1 MENLAEVRLW
11 GKQVGA
17 LAYDPVTG
25 ISTFEY
31 SPQWRESGIEI
42 APLRMPIAT
51 TKYSFPGLSPA
62 TYRGLPAIFADTL
75 PDDFGNAVINA
86 WLARTG
92 RDVNSFTPVERLLYT
107 GNRGMGG
114 LEFSPAIDR
123 GGANKEGGELALD
136 SLVAMAQ
143 TVLDER
149 LGLQQQVNQQPVDS
163 GLATDNDEAMQ
174 AILQV
179 GTSAGGAR
187 AKALVAVNAERTQI
201 RSGQVDA
208 PEGFEHYLL
217 KFDGVA
223 EHKIDS
229 ETFGDPLGF
238 GRMEYA
244 YYLMAKDAGINISPS
259 ELLLEGGRAHFMT
272 QRFERAGNRKLHYVS
287 LCAMD
292 HADYKKPGTYS
303 YEQLL
308 AVARQLKL
316 PRADAI
322 EIFRRMVFNVVAR
335 NHDDHSKN
343 FGFLLDGFD
352 RFNRQEGEE
361 GGRPEWCLSP
371 AFDIAY
377 SYKPGSPWVDA
388 HQLSLNGKR
397 EHFERSDLLAVATLI
412 GNFTREAPK
421 IIDQTLAVVSQ
432 WPHYANQ
439 AGVFSALQEEVQSN
453 LRLAI

>member
-11 GKQVGA
+11 SKQVGA
-17 LAYDPVTG
+17 LAYDPATG
-25 ISTFEY
+25 FSTFEF
-31 SPQWRESGIEI
+31 SPEWRESGIDI

-75 PDDFGNAVINA
+75 PDDFGNAVINT

-92 RDVNSFTPVERLLYT
+92 RDANSFTPIERLLYT
-107 GNRGMGG
+107 GNRGMGA
-114 LEFSPAIDR
+114 LEFSPAIER
-123 GGANKEGGELALD
+123 GQKGGKESGDLYLD

-149 LGLQQQVNQQPVDS
+149 LNLQQQVNQQRVNN
-163 GLATDNDEAMQ
+163 GLTSDNDEAMQ

-187 AKALVAVNAERTQI
+187 AKALVAVNADRTQI
-201 RSGQVDA
+201 RSGQLDA

-217 KFDGVA
+217 KFDGVE
-223 EHKIDS
+223 EHKTDS
-229 ETFGDPLGF
+229 ESFGDPRGF

-259 ELLLEGGRAHFMT
+259 ELLLEGDRAHFMT
-272 QRFERAGNRKLHYVS
+272 RRFEREGNRKVHYLS

-343 FGFLLDGFD
+343 FGFLLAGPD
-352 RFNRQEGEE
+352 RKDDKGLKWR
-361 GGRPEWCLSP
+361 LSP

-377 SYKPGSPWVDA
+377 SYKPGSPWVDS

-397 EHFERSDLLAVATLI
+397 DDFEHSDLLAVAELI
-412 GNFTREAPK
+412 GNFSREAPK
-421 IIDQTLAVVSQ
+421 IIAQILEVVSQ
-432 WPHYANQ
+432 WPNYANK
-439 AGVFSALQEEVQSN
+439 AGVFAALQEEVQSN

>member
-11 GKQVGA
+11 GKQLGA
-17 LAYDPVTG
+17 LAYDPATG
-25 ISTFEY
+25 VSTFEF
-31 SPQWRESGIEI
+31 SPQWRDSGVEI
-42 APLRMPIAT
+42 APLHMPIAA

-62 TYRGLPAIFADTL
+62 TYRGLPAMFADTL

-107 GNRGMGG
+107 GSRGMGA

-123 GGANKEGGELALD
+123 GQRGGKGGGELALD

-149 LGLQQQVNQQPVDS
+149 LGLHQQVSQQRINS
-163 GLATDNDEAMQ
+163 GPTADNDEAMQ

-187 AKALVAVNAERTQI
+187 AKALVAVNADRTQI
-201 RSGQVDA
+201 RSGQADA

-217 KFDGVA
+217 KFDGVQ
-223 EHKIDS
+223 EYKTDS
-229 ETFGDPLGF
+229 ESFGDPRGF

-244 YYLMAKDAGINISPS
+244 YYLMAKDIGIDISPS

-272 QRFERAGNRKLHYVS
+272 RRFERVGNRKLHYAS

-335 NHDDHSKN
+335 NHDDHTKN
-343 FGFLLDGFD
+343 FGFLLDGPARKED
-352 RFNRQEGEE
+352 
-361 GGRPEWCLSP
+361 GGLQWHLSP

-377 SYKPGSPWVDA
+377 SYKPGSPWVDS
-388 HQLSLNGKR
+388 HQLSVNGKR
-397 EHFERSDLLAVATLI
+397 DNFERSDLLLVAELI

-421 IIDQTLAVVSQ
+421 IIDQVLAVVSQ
-432 WPHYANQ
+432 WPSYAKK
-439 AGVFSALQEEVQSN
+439 AEVFAPLQKEVQRN
-453 LRLAI
+453 LRLSL

>member
-1 MENLAEVRLW
+1 MEHLAEVRLW

-17 LAYDPVTG
+17 LAYDPATG
-25 ISTFEY
+25 FSTFEY
-31 SPQWRESGIEI
+31 SPQWRESAIEI
-42 APLRMPIAT
+42 APLHMPVAGA
-51 TKYSFPGLSPA
+51 KYSFPGLSA
-62 TYRGLPAIFADTL
+62 ETYRGLPAVFADTL

-92 RDVNSFTPVERLLYT
+92 RDVASFTPVERLLYT
-107 GNRGMGG
+107 GNRGMGA
-114 LEFSPAIDR
+114 LEFSPAIKR
-123 GGANKEGGELALD
+123 GVEEGGDLALD

-149 LGLQQQVNQQPVDS
+149 IQLQQRVTADVGAGPEQANDS
-163 GLATDNDEAMQ
+163 AMQ

-187 AKALVAVNAERTQI
+187 AKAVVAVNADRTQI

-217 KFDGVA
+217 KFDGVE
-223 EHKIDS
+223 EHKTDS
-229 ETFGDPLGF
+229 ETFGDPQGF

-272 QRFERAGNRKLHYVS
+272 RRFERDGNRKLHYVS

-292 HADYKKPGTYS
+292 HADYKKPGAYS

-316 PRADAI
+316 PRANAI
-322 EIFRRMVFNVVAR
+322 EIFRRMAFNVVAR
-335 NHDDHSKN
+335 NHDDHTKN
-343 FGFLLDGFD
+343 FGFLLDGLAGPKIQAAQW
-352 RFNRQEGEE
+352 R
-361 GGRPEWCLSP
+361 LSP

-377 SYKPGSPWVDA
+377 SYKKGSPWVDS
-388 HQLSLNGKR
+388 HQLSINGKR
-397 EHFERSDLLAVATLI
+397 DNFTRSDLLAVAALI

-421 IIDQTLAVVSQ
+421 IINRVIEVVAQ
-432 WPHYANQ
+432 WPVYAQQ
-439 AGVFSALQEEVQSN
+439 AGVHSALKVEVEGN
-453 LRLAI
+453 LRLGV

>member
-17 LAYDPVTG
+17 LAYDPATG
-25 ISTFEY
+25 VSTFEF
-31 SPQWRESGIEI
+31 SPQWRDSAIEI
-42 APLRMPIAT
+42 APLHMPIAAR
-51 TKYSFPGLSPA
+51 KYSFPGLSPT

-92 RDVNSFTPVERLLYT
+92 RDASSFTPVERLLYT
-107 GNRGMGG
+107 GNRGMGA

-123 GGANKEGGELALD
+123 GRKGGKEGGELALD

-149 LGLQQQVNQQPVDS
+149 LDLRQRVNS
-163 GLATDNDEAMQ
+163 GLACDNDEAMQ

-187 AKALVAVNAERTQI
+187 AKALVAVNADRTQI
-201 RSGQVDA
+201 RSGQTDA

-217 KFDGVA
+217 KFDGVE
-223 EHKIDS
+223 EHKTDS
-229 ETFGDPLGF
+229 ESFGDPRGF

-244 YYLMAKDAGINISPS
+244 YYLMAQDAGIDISPS

-272 QRFERAGNRKLHYVS
+272 RRFERVGNRKLHYVS

-335 NHDDHSKN
+335 NHDDHAKN
-343 FGFLLDGFD
+343 FGFLLDGPA
-352 RFNRQEGEE
+352 RKEAGEPTW
-361 GGRPEWCLSP
+361 RLSP

-377 SYKPGSPWVDA
+377 SYKPGSPWVDS
-388 HQLSLNGKR
+388 HQLSLNSKR
-397 EHFERSDLLAVATLI
+397 EGFERSDLLAVATLI
-412 GNFTREAPK
+412 GNFSRQAPK
-421 IIDQTLAVVSQ
+421 IIDQVLAVVGQ
-432 WPHYANQ
+432 WPDYARK
-439 AGVFSALQEEVQSN
+439 AEVFTALQKEVQRN

>member
-17 LAYDPVTG
+17 LAYDPASG

-31 SPQWRESGIEI
+31 SAQWRAAGIEI
-42 APLRMPIAT
+42 APLHMPLAA
-51 TKYSFPGLSPA
+51 TKYRIPGLTAA

-92 RDVNSFTPVERLLYT
+92 RDVNAFTAIERLLYT
-107 GNRGMGG
+107 GNRGMGA

-123 GGANKEGGELALD
+123 GQKGDKEGGELALD

-149 LGLQQQVNQQPVDS
+149 LGLKQQVNQQRVNS
-163 GLATDNDEAMQ
+163 GLASDNDDAMQ

-187 AKALVAVNAERTQI
+187 AKALVAVNADRTQI

-208 PEGFEHYLL
+208 PPGFEHYLL
-217 KFDGVA
+217 KFDGVE
-223 EHKIDS
+223 EHKTDNES
-229 ETFGDPLGF
+229 FGDPLGF

-244 YYLMAKDAGINISPS
+244 YYLMAKDAGIDISPS

-272 QRFERAGNRKLHYVS
+272 QRFDRVGNRKLHYVS
-287 LCAMD
+287 LCAID
-292 HADYKKPGTYS
+292 HADYRKPGSYS

-343 FGFLLDGFD
+343 FGFLLDGP
-352 RFNRQEGEE
+352 GAK
-361 GGRPEWCLSP
+361 WHLSP

-377 SYKPGSPWVDA
+377 SYKPGSPWVDS

-397 EHFERSDLLAVATLI
+397 EHFERSDLLAVAALI
-412 GNFTREAPK
+412 GNFSRQAPK
-421 IIDQTLAVVSQ
+421 VIDQVLAVMSQ
-432 WPHYANQ
+432 WQDYAQQ
-439 AGVFSALQEEVQSN
+439 AGVFTSLQKEVQSN

>member
-11 GKQVGA
+11 GKQLGA
-17 LAYDPVTG
+17 LAYDPATG
-25 ISTFEY
+25 VSTFEY
-31 SPQWRESGIEI
+31 SRQWRDAGIEI
-42 APLRMPIAT
+42 APLHMPVAA
-51 TKYSFPGLSPA
+51 TKYSFPGLNPA

-92 RDVNSFTPVERLLYT
+92 RDANAFTPVERLLYT
-107 GNRGMGG
+107 GSRGMGA
-114 LEFSPAIDR
+114 LEFSPAIER
-123 GGANKEGGELALD
+123 GQTSSKQGAELALD

-143 TVLDER
+143 AVLDER
-149 LGLQQQVNQQPVDS
+149 LVLQQPVNHGS
-163 GLATDNDEAMQ
+163 ETESDEAMQ

-187 AKALVAVNAERTQI
+187 AKALVAVNADRTQI

-217 KFDGVA
+217 KFDGVE
-223 EHKIDS
+223 EHKTDS
-229 ETFGDPLGF
+229 ESFGDPRGF

-244 YYLMAKDAGINISPS
+244 YYLMAKETGINLSPS

-272 QRFERAGNRKLHYVS
+272 RRFDREGNRKLHYAS

-303 YEQLL
+303 YEQLF

-316 PRADAI
+316 PRADAV
-322 EIFRRMVFNVVAR
+322 EIFRRMVFNVIAR
-335 NHDDHSKN
+335 NHDDHTKN
-343 FGFLLDGFD
+343 FGFLLDGPALKGS
-352 RFNRQEGEE
+352 RGQQWR
-361 GGRPEWCLSP
+361 LSP

-377 SYKPGSPWVDA
+377 SYKPGSPWVDS

-397 EHFERSDLLAVATLI
+397 DNFERNDLLVVAGLI
-412 GNFTREAPK
+412 GNFAREAPK
-421 IIDQTLAVVSQ
+421 IIDQVLAVVSQ
-432 WPHYANQ
+432 WSYYANQ
-439 AGVFSALQEEVQSN
+439 AEVFPDLQVEVKAN

>member
-17 LAYDPVTG
+17 LAYDLATG
-25 ISTFEY
+25 FSTFEF
-31 SPQWRESGIEI
+31 SPQWRDSGVEI
-42 APLRMPIAT
+42 APLHMPIAAI
-51 TKYSFPGLSPA
+51 KYSFPGLSPA

-92 RDVNSFTPVERLLYT
+92 RDANSFTSVERLLYT
-107 GNRGMGG
+107 GSRGMGA

-123 GGANKEGGELALD
+123 GRKGGKDGGELALD

-149 LGLQQQVNQQPVDS
+149 LDLQQRVNS
-163 GLATDNDEAMQ
+163 GLACDNDEAMQ

-187 AKALVAVNAERTQI
+187 AKALVAVNADRTQI
-201 RSGQVDA
+201 RSGQGDA

-217 KFDGVA
+217 KFDGVE
-223 EHKIDS
+223 EHKTDS
-229 ETFGDPLGF
+229 ESFGDPLGF

-244 YYLMAKDAGINISPS
+244 YYLMAQDAGIHISPS

-272 QRFERAGNRKLHYVS
+272 RRFERQGNRKLHYVS

-343 FGFLLDGFD
+343 FGFLLDGPTRKED
-352 RFNRQEGEE
+352 
-361 GGRPEWCLSP
+361 GGPKWRLSP

-377 SYKPGSPWVDA
+377 SYKPGSPWVDS

-397 EHFERSDLLAVATLI
+397 EGFERSDLLAVATLI
-412 GNFTREAPK
+412 GNFSRQAPQ
-421 IIDQTLAVVSQ
+421 IIEQVLAVVSQ

-439 AGVFSALQEEVQSN
+439 AGVFAALQAEVQGN